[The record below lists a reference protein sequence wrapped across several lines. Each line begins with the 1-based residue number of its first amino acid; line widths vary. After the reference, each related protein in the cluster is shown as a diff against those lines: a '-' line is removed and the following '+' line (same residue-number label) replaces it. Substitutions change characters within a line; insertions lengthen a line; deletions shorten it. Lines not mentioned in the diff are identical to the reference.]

1 MLNKASKQVKVGD
14 LFVELDI
21 TKSTWEVVGILEMPP
36 LPTHVRIKKLG
47 RQEVRTTSVSA
58 LLDKA
63 FYKRTDERPLAV
75 PAMQAELKR
84 DSGDRISSLFGKQS
98 QLNH

>member
-1 MLNKASKQVKVGD
+1 MLNKASKPVKMGD

-21 TKSTWEVVGILEMPP
+21 TKSTWEVVGILEKPC

-47 RQEVRTTSVSA
+47 RQEVRLTSVSA

-63 FYKRTDERPLAV
+63 FYKRTDERPVAV
-75 PAMQAELKR
+75 PSMQLELKR

>member
-1 MLNKASKQVKVGD
+1 MLNKASKPVKMGD

-21 TKSTWEVVGILEMPP
+21 TKSTWEVVDILEMPP

-47 RQEVRTTSVSA
+47 RQEVRLTSASA

-75 PAMQAELKR
+75 PAMQPELKKDR
-84 DSGDRISSLFGKQS
+84 GDRISSLFGNANQ
-98 QLNH
+98 

>member
-21 TKSTWEVVGILEMPP
+21 TKSTWEVVGILEKPP
-36 LPTHVRIKKLG
+36 LPTHVRIKKLD
-47 RQEVRTTSVSA
+47 RQEVHLTSASA

-63 FYKRTDERPLAV
+63 FYKRTDERPVAI
-75 PAMQAELKR
+75 PAMQPELKR
-84 DSGDRISSLFGKQS
+84 DSDDRISSLFGKQS

>member
-1 MLNKASKQVKVGD
+1 MLNKASKQVNVGD

-21 TKSTWEVVGILEMPP
+21 TKSTWEVVGILEKPP

-47 RQEVRTTSVSA
+47 RQEVRLTSVSA

-75 PAMQAELKR
+75 PAMQPELKR
-84 DSGDRISSLFGKQS
+84 DRGDRISSLFGNANQ
-98 QLNH
+98 

>member
-21 TKSTWEVVGILEMPP
+21 TKSTWEVVGILEIPS

-47 RQEVRTTSVSA
+47 RQEVRLTSASD

-75 PAMQAELKR
+75 PAMQPELKKDR
-84 DSGDRISSLFGKQS
+84 GDRISSLFGNANQ
-98 QLNH
+98 

>member
-1 MLNKASKQVKVGD
+1 MLNKASKPVKMGD

-21 TKSTWEVVGILEMPP
+21 TKSTWEVVGILEMPS

-47 RQEVRTTSVSA
+47 RQEVRLTSVSA

-63 FYKRTDERPLAV
+63 FYKRTDERPVAV
-75 PAMQAELKR
+75 PSMQPELKR
-84 DSGDRISSLFGKQS
+84 DRGDRISSLFG
-98 QLNH
+98 NAHP

>member
-1 MLNKASKQVKVGD
+1 MLNKASKPVKMGD

-21 TKSTWEVVGILEMPP
+21 TKSTWEVVGILEKPP

-47 RQEVRTTSVSA
+47 RQEVRLTSVSA

-75 PAMQAELKR
+75 PAMQPELKR
-84 DSGDRISSLFGKQS
+84 DRGDRISSLFGNANQ
-98 QLNH
+98 

>member
-21 TKSTWEVVGILEMPP
+21 TKSTWEVVGILEKPP

-47 RQEVRTTSVSA
+47 RQEVQLTSVSA

-75 PAMQAELKR
+75 PAMQPELKR
-84 DSGDRISSLFGKQS
+84 DRGDRISSLFGNANQ
-98 QLNH
+98 

>member
-21 TKSTWEVVGILEMPP
+21 TKSTWEVVGILEIPS
-36 LPTHVRIKKLG
+36 LPTHVRIKKLD
-47 RQEVRTTSVSA
+47 RQEVRLTSASA

-75 PAMQAELKR
+75 PAMQPELKKDR
-84 DSGDRISSLFGKQS
+84 GDRISSLFGNANQ
-98 QLNH
+98 

>member
-14 LFVELDI
+14 LFVEMDI
-21 TKSTWEVVGILEMPP
+21 TKSTWEVVSILEKPP

-47 RQEVRTTSVSA
+47 RHEVRLTSVSA

-75 PAMQAELKR
+75 PAMQPELKR
-84 DSGDRISSLFGKQS
+84 DRGDRISSLFG
-98 QLNH
+98 NANP

>member
-1 MLNKASKQVKVGD
+1 MLNKASKPVKMGD

-21 TKSTWEVVGILEMPP
+21 TKSTWEVVGILEMPS

-47 RQEVRTTSVSA
+47 RQEVRLTSVSA

-63 FYKRTDERPLAV
+63 FYKRTDERPVAV
-75 PAMQAELKR
+75 PSMQPELKR
-84 DSGDRISSLFGKQS
+84 DSGDRISSLFG
-98 QLNH
+98 NAHP

>member
-21 TKSTWEVVGILEMPP
+21 TKSTWEVVGILEKPP
-36 LPTHVRIKKLG
+36 LPTHVRIKKLD
-47 RQEVRTTSVSA
+47 RQEVRLTSASA

-63 FYKRTDERPLAV
+63 FYKR
-75 PAMQAELKR
+75 
-84 DSGDRISSLFGKQS
+84 DRKSTRLNSS
-98 QLNH
+98 H

>member
-1 MLNKASKQVKVGD
+1 MLNKASKPVKMGD

-21 TKSTWEVVGILEMPP
+21 TKSTWEVVDILEMPP

-47 RQEVRTTSVSA
+47 RQEVRLTSVSA

-75 PAMQAELKR
+75 PAMQPELKR
-84 DSGDRISSLFGKQS
+84 DRGDRISSLFGNANQ
-98 QLNH
+98 

>member
-1 MLNKASKQVKVGD
+1 MLNKASKPVKMGD

-47 RQEVRTTSVSA
+47 RQEVRLTSVSA

-75 PAMQAELKR
+75 PAMQPELKR
-84 DSGDRISSLFGKQS
+84 DRGDRISSLFGKQS

>member
-1 MLNKASKQVKVGD
+1 MLNKANKQVKVGD

-47 RQEVRTTSVSA
+47 RQEVRLTSVSA

-75 PAMQAELKR
+75 PAMQPELKR
-84 DSGDRISSLFGKQS
+84 DRGDRISSLFGNANQ
-98 QLNH
+98 

>member
-21 TKSTWEVVGILEMPP
+21 TKSTWEVVGILEKPP
-36 LPTHVRIKKLG
+36 LPTHVRIKKLD
-47 RQEVRTTSVSA
+47 RQEVRLTSASA

-75 PAMQAELKR
+75 PAMQPELKKDR
-84 DSGDRISSLFGKQS
+84 SDRISSLFGNANQ
-98 QLNH
+98 

>member
-21 TKSTWEVVGILEMPP
+21 TKSTWEVVGILEIPS

-47 RQEVRTTSVSA
+47 RQEVRLTSASA

-75 PAMQAELKR
+75 PAMQPELKKGR
-84 DSGDRISSLFGKQS
+84 GDRISSLFGNANQ
-98 QLNH
+98 